1 MTISSTVRIAGPFIG
16 TSTATVFPFAFKIFT
31 ASNLQVVRVDTS
43 TGLEST
49 LVLTTDYT
57 VSLNADQDSNPGGNV
72 TLLAVLATGF
82 NMVITSDIANLQPT
96 DLTNQGGFYPEV
108 ITDALDRATIQI
120 QQMADELTRSIKIP
134 ISDGLSLDMELP
146 SAAARANSF
155 LAFDAT
161 GEPTVV
167 TAGSPG
173 SPASITRQQ
182 FSGTGAQVAYTLASD
197 PGALG
202 NSCEVFVGG
211 IYQQRDTYTIAG
223 TTLTFTAAPV
233 AGTDNI
239 EVVNFLTTAI
249 GTTDSSLVT
258 YVPAGAG
265 ATQRTVQAKLRDVVS
280 VKDFGAVGDGVANDT
295 AAIQAALSSGATS
308 VHITAGTYLVTGLTI
323 AASCTIYGSGILK
336 KGTASATP
344 LLNITASNVTV
355 DGVEFRGASYNA
367 TPTTRVVGDTA
378 INCEATSSVS
388 PYANLAIRNV
398 IINGFAD
405 FGVNVRF
412 GQDIDVSNI
421 AVAYCGYAGI
431 LFLSVLRGN
440 IEHNNIREINSSAGA
455 VNWYGIS
462 LTRDPSQT
470 SVASIPCTQCII
482 ANNIVTNITQWTG
495 IDTHAA
501 YRCIIT
507 GNNVSGCTR
516 GIYAQYDSTSATYQ
530 MAAQQ
535 VEISNNTVVGP
546 QTASASVIGIASLG
560 LAALPNDGIFIIG
573 NTIVGCGDYGGPTGA
588 IHIDSSTNSKAS
600 DNHVMRAIR
609 MGISLTGTSS
619 YVDISRN
626 IVDGVQTGS
635 SSASYA
641 YLQLA
646 NLTNCSFNDNRM
658 RNTTGSGTFTPAQGI
673 IYAGTTPSTGV
684 VLSRNRMD
692 SITIKLQKISGSSN
706 IYTDLAWQLETESC
720 AAFTHSCTG
729 GAVIEATASQVSNFR
744 RTPNTTGTSIVR
756 PRVVFEPATAAAYK
770 LGVRGNYGGG
780 TIYGAGV
787 YSLDGTTNITA
798 ATSVPNI
805 VISIDGIYWND

>member
-1 MTISSTVRIAGPFIG
+1 VTF
-16 TSTATVFPFAFKIFT
+16 
-31 ASNLQVVRVDTS
+31 LQ
-43 TGLEST
+43 
-49 LVLTTDYT
+49 
-57 VSLNADQDSNPGGNV
+57 
-72 TLLAVLATGF
+72 
-82 NMVITSDIANLQPT
+82 
-96 DLTNQGGFYPEV
+96 
-108 ITDALDRATIQI
+108 
-120 QQMADELTRSIKIP
+120 
-134 ISDGLSLDMELP
+134 
-146 SAAARANSF
+146 
-155 LAFDAT
+155 
-161 GEPTVV
+161 
-167 TAGSPG
+167 
-173 SPASITRQQ
+173 
-182 FSGTGAQVAYTLASD
+182 
-197 PGALG
+197 
-202 NSCEVFVGG
+202 
-211 IYQQRDTYTIAG
+211 AG
-223 TTLTFTAAPV
+223 T
-233 AGTDNI
+233 
-239 EVVNFLTTAI
+239 
-249 GTTDSSLVT
+249 
-258 YVPAGAG
+258 G
-265 ATQRTVQAKLRDVVS
+265 ATQRTALAKLRDTVS
-280 VKDFGAVGDGVANDT
+280 VKDFGAVGDGIANDT
-295 AAIQAALSSGATS
+295 VAIQAALSSGATS
-308 VHITAGTYLVTGLTI
+308 VHITAGTYLVTGLTV
-323 AASCTIYGSGILK
+323 AASCTIYGNGVLK

-367 TPTTRVVGDTA
+367 TPTTRVAGDTA
-378 INCEATSSVS
+378 IRCVATSSVS

-405 FGVNVRF
+405 FGVNVQY
-412 GQDIDVSNI
+412 GQDTDVSNI

-431 LFLSVLRGN
+431 LFLSVLRGH
-440 IEHNNIREINSSAGA
+440 IGHNNIREINSSAGA
-455 VNWYGIS
+455 TNWYGIS

-516 GIYAQYDSTSATYQ
+516 GIYAQYDDNTATYP

-546 QTASASVIGIASLG
+546 ATASASVLGIASLG

-573 NTIVGCGDYGGPTGA
+573 NVVIGCGDYASSIGA
-588 IHIDSSTNSKAS
+588 IHIASSTNSKAS

-626 IVDGVQTGS
+626 IVDGVQAGA

-673 IYAGTTPSTGV
+673 IYDGTTPSTGV
-684 VLSRNRMD
+684 VLSSNRMD
-692 SITIKLQKISGSSN
+692 SITNKLLKISGSAN
-706 IYTDLAWQLETESC
+706 IYTDLAWKLETESC

-756 PRVVFEPATAAAYK
+756 PRVVFEPAVAAAYR

-780 TIYGAGV
+780 TIYGAGI